1 MTDKL
6 SKYLLFIAILALLGP
21 NALYLY
27 ACFTNPS
34 SNIEALS
41 NPVALAFMVEAMML
55 LAVFLYYVYLK
66 TKSYK
71 QVFYYLVLAFAGSLA
86 FSFPLFMYIQHR
98 KEKLS

>member
-41 NPVALAFMVEAMML
+41 N
-55 LAVFLYYVYLK
+55 
-66 TKSYK
+66 
-71 QVFYYLVLAFAGSLA
+71 Q
-86 FSFPLFMYIQHR
+86 
-98 KEKLS
+98 

>member
-1 MTDKL
+1 MMSENFSKL
-6 SKYLLFIAILALLGP
+6 MLVTAILALLGP

-66 TKSYK
+66 EIKI
-71 QVFYYLVLAFAGSLA
+71 L
-86 FSFPLFMYIQHR
+86 
-98 KEKLS
+98 